1 MALGF
6 EPRCPGC
13 RARFLNHHVLRTD
26 RSSVGSPEGEVM
38 NAPRG
43 QGRLRKVLAGKGRGG
58 SRLTERHEDSPAV
71 RAPGRVCRGQL
82 FGVLGCD
89 GGAPRGDC
97 WLSRAWNPSPRR
109 LGLVLWVAG
118 GGRAVL
124 MGMTR
129 SSAWLLSW
137 ERGGRGRGAREG
149 AGPGRMHPGSGPF
162 SPQLLHSLWNLGQG
176 TGSPRLSF
184 LLCKIEMEVVP
195 AS

>member
-6 EPRCPGC
+6 EPRCSGSGVC
-13 RARFLNHHVLRTD
+13 LLNHHVLRTD

-43 QGRLRKVLAGKGRGG
+43 QGRLRMVPAGKGRGG
-58 SRLTERHEDSPAV
+58 SSLTEQHEDSPAV

-89 GGAPRGDC
+89 GGGAPRGDC

-118 GGRAVL
+118 GGRAFLV
-124 MGMTR
+124 GMTR

-137 ERGGRGRGAREG
+137 GRGGRGRGAREG
-149 AGPGRMHPGSGPF
+149 AGPGRMRPG
-162 SPQLLHSLWNLGQG
+162 QW
-176 TGSPRLSF
+176 SF
-184 LLCKIEMEVVP
+184 LSP
-195 AS
+195 APPLTLEFGARDWISETQFPPL